1 VVYCPLAMD
10 SPTIDLIAAWL
21 RDGAAPLLARNAEEI
36 SERSAALLTTA

>member
-1 VVYCPLAMD
+1 MVYCPLAMD

-21 RDGAAPLLARNAEEI
+21 RDGAAPLPARIAEEI